1 MQGSKI
7 RATLMK
13 PFHSGQ
19 FLLLL
24 SLLSTGAWADTQV
37 NVVGLF
43 NGKAVLIINNGKPQT
58 LAAGQSSTE
67 GVKLIAADSGKAVL
81 LVEGKRREL
90 GMGQAAI
97 VAGGSSSQPGS
108 VTLYADAAGHYI
120 TEGQVNGVGLKFLVD
135 TGSTAIAMN
144 SDDALRAG
152 IDYKKGER
160 IGTQTANG
168 TVNAYHVVI
177 NTLKLG
183 DVLMNQ
189 VDGIVIEGNAPSLV
203 LLGMS
208 ALNRMDMKR
217 EGIALTLTKK
227 Y

>member
-1 MQGSKI
+1 MRPVHLGQI
-7 RATLMK
+7 FLM
-13 PFHSGQ
+13 
-19 FLLLL
+19 L
-24 SLLSTGAWADTQV
+24 SLLPAGAWADTQV

-58 LAAGQSSTE
+58 LAVGQSSAE
-67 GVKLIAADSGKAVL
+67 GVKLVAADSGKAVL

-90 GMGQAAI
+90 GMGQAAR
-97 VAGGSSSQPGS
+97 VAGGSSSQASS
-108 VTLYADAAGHYI
+108 VTLYADTAGHYL
-120 TEGQVNGVGLKFLVD
+120 TEGQVNGVNLKFLLD
-135 TGSTAIAMN
+135 TGSTAVGMN
-144 SDDALRAG
+144 SDDARRAG

-160 IGTQTANG
+160 IETQTANG
-168 TVNAYHVVI
+168 AVVAYHVVI

-183 DVLMNQ
+183 DMQMNQ
-189 VDGIVIEGNAPSLV
+189 VDGIVIEGNSPSLV